1 MLSFRVIVALHP
13 CRPVFSIPLPLLN
26 PVLRILFQVPYAVTP
41 VFAILTKTAGVVGVC
56 FPFWKTLR
64 PRRREVAFSFKFFLF
79 TLLRTI
85 LHSPRTQLV
94 CFQTI
99 PHSLR
104 KNTRGCGTLALGSVW
119 PRVARIQGRMRLW
132 L

>member
-1 MLSFRVIVALHP
+1 MLSFPVIVALH
-13 CRPVFSIPLPLLN
+13 CRRPVFSIPLPLLN
-26 PVLRILFQVPYAVTP
+26 PVLRLLFQVPYAVIP
-41 VFAILTKTAGVVGVC
+41 VFAILTKTAGGVGAC

-64 PRRREVAFSFKFFLF
+64 SRRREVAFSFKFFLF
-79 TLLRTI
+79 TLLRTL

-104 KNTRGCGTLALGSVW
+104 KTTRGWGTLALGPMWS
-119 PRVARIQGRMRLW
+119 RVPRIQGRMMLW

>member
-1 MLSFRVIVALHP
+1 MLSFRVFVTLHP
-13 CRPVFSIPLPLLN
+13 CWLVFSLP
-26 PVLRILFQVPYAVTP
+26 PFSSTSRSPYALPSSVYRKP
-41 VFAILTKTAGVVGVC
+41 CVCHSYENRRGVGII
-56 FPFWKTLR
+56 FPLWKTLG
-64 PRRREVAFSFKFFLF
+64 PRLREVSLSFKLFLF
-79 TLLRTI
+79 TLLRTL

-104 KNTRGCGTLALGSVW
+104 KNTRGWGTLALGSMW
-119 PRVARIQGRMRLW
+119 ARVPRIQGRMMLW